1 MQIVVT
7 CDSYEELIAAA
18 KQILKDHTDAPAS
31 KPAKVTK
38 KAEPAPDPEPMPWKD
53 SPAEEP
59 TDKAETAKN
68 SVKLMS
74 AAEVET
80 SVKVL
85 LADKIKGGK
94 KAEVRALFG
103 EYGVTKLSELMA
115 KCPDKLAEF
124 SEKAEAL

>member
-18 KQILKDHTDAPAS
+18 KQILKDHTDTSTPKAA
-31 KPAKVTK
+31 KPAPVK
-38 KAEPAPDPEPMPWKD
+38 KAEPKPEPAADPEPK
-53 SPAEEP
+53 EEP
-59 TDKAETAKN
+59 ADVPWDKTEDKAVDEST
-68 SVKLMS
+68 
-74 AAEVET
+74 
-80 SVKVL
+80 VKVM
-85 LADKIKGGK
+85 LAGKIKGGK
-94 KAEVRALFG
+94 KAEVKALFE